1 MEMEGDPFP
10 SFNHPFY
17 PDGGHQQTFID
28 YGSVSTLNIDID
40 NDGRVV
46 TTSKHR
52 HYDKE
57 SDGTRLVEAHLTL
70 PLFAP
75 CKNVFTDKVF
85 PEQRCRIHN
94 SNFKQS
100 LLEQTSDFY
109 KNHPDI
115 AFQSSVEFVG
125 EELHCKPWD
134 PKCFYYSKTIQMV
147 HMTKR
152 QHLNPNNFL
161 DRFCDLFVTFPLSKD
176 LGLMLDKRYAL
187 PRGLCEAFHDIPP
200 QLLFDLLN
208 ESVEQRK
215 NEKLY
220 FDILQG
226 NTLAYCNMPDSES
239 GQDIVLFYPSG
250 PCLEV
255 LNSSIVRL
263 KDTGTLS
270 DKSRKLYRKPAL
282 LTCSK
287 NEDGKGTIRQISAV
301 SYEHGNTF
309 VATRSQYGCTFFS
322 ATISTTKDSPEITLK
337 AIDNLVKEDQA
348 MSLALSPYIPGEG
361 VVAMETGQVYIWHLG
376 KQVETRDV
384 PMVAPKENWPWYQC
398 VYASH
403 PRCILIA
410 NSVEADIM
418 DLRASG
424 SFSRNLF
431 SVTSKQVSTLERISA
446 IQRNPEN
453 THHYVIATDQ
463 SLLIMDDRFIQH
475 PVLKWRHHLQDP
487 VQYIEVINS
496 AVPRDTV
503 ITVSGSQ
510 HHETHCFQYNWGEC
524 DVRYTFPYGGEN
536 LVNPPV
542 STVLPWKVSS
552 YDEWPSHV
560 PTSILPISSLLDD
573 RLSQPLIGVCCI
585 PLSSKEDRKGF
596 TAFQMSSAGDL
607 FYQPFIQNDKGKG
620 RIYRYD
626 PSTSKDSK
634 NVRFSDADIT
644 FLKSWIDELVA
655 MANENDEYNE
665 WPLRS
670 NMLETDCEDL
680 FRKMMYLEL
689 PHQSC
694 FLCNPSTANSYATV
708 QEEQDNDEECVCP
721 RCEIDVK
728 NGRQV
733 KKCQTL
739 NIQCREK
746 IKSEVQCV
754 DLNFVNNADSYKDPL
769 SQNLF
774 QNWFSDT
781 HVPLN
786 LGSTDKIDKEKEV
799 PTIASNVNVKNENKN
814 EKQATKET
822 STGESSQLN
831 NEVLAQ
837 KIFESVE
844 EQSFDLPMKELSE
857 PSTVTPLK
865 CSEPIQSPLKVGNVS
880 PRKQVKRIKRLN
892 QSMGF

>member
-176 LGLMLDKRYAL
+176 LGLMLDK
-187 PRGLCEAFHDIPP
+187 
-200 QLLFDLLN
+200 
-208 ESVEQRK
+208 
-215 NEKLY
+215 
-220 FDILQG
+220 
-226 NTLAYCNMPDSES
+226 
-239 GQDIVLFYPSG
+239 
-250 PCLEV
+250 
-255 LNSSIVRL
+255 
-263 KDTGTLS
+263 
-270 DKSRKLYRKPAL
+270 
-282 LTCSK
+282 SK